1 MSESTYTKQALP
13 EWQKKHPNARVMR
26 NNTAGAYQGKILT
39 FSLNGIA
46 KKILSDIRLIFF
58 GIGIAVKDK
67 KTGRTKQVGG
77 GDWIGWESV
86 NVSGPCCGSCV
97 INESCNLLYNQ
108 LYPSYKKS
116 GLIYIYQKL
125 KNCFCEGK
133 LYRPDNIKKLAIFL
147 NLEIKSENGKESPE
161 QIKFRKAVIEAGGIS
176 EILQEGK
183 NAQKI

>member
-1 MSESTYTKQALP
+1 MKESAYTKQALP

-77 GDWIGWESV
+77 GDFIGWESKTICEMV
-86 NVSGPCCGSCV
+86 KENANNSNICS
-97 INESCNLLYNQ
+97 ESNKCAICKLN
-108 LYPSYKKS
+108 KK
-116 GLIYIYQKL
+116 I
-125 KNCFCEGK
+125 
-133 LYRPDNIKKLAIFL
+133 AIFL

-183 NAQKI
+183 DDINNT